1 MSSAD
6 DDAERRKREAA
17 HHEAALQAQMP
28 EAQTPAKLTLETLRA
43 KQAETPEA
51 GQGQHQ
57 PPPERDPAG
66 LAVAQKAEADK
77 AAADRAAELMRVNA
91 STQRDGMAKD
101 QNQLAR
107 QTADHDRATKEH
119 LARQREDTQRNE
131 RLAAAPREH
140 DAPAVR
146 LADLQRADNAKAVEQ
161 QIKDNQRDKDAAKA
175 AEQAKAVQAAAL
187 AKRRETQT
195 PEAQGRYRQMV
206 QDDAQ
211 RTRET
216 VERTQAAALQRR
228 RDLQAAAPASA
239 KELTDRRQVLAQRQ
253 AERATAP
260 REQTDAQQRR
270 ATTAAEKTK
279 QKEGQERG

>member
-17 HHEAALQAQMP
+17 LSEAALQAQP
-28 EAQTPAKLTLETLRA
+28 SDAQAAALKARDLAPP
-43 KQAETPEA
+43 KQAETRDVA
-51 GQGQHQ
+51 QGQHQ
-57 PPPERDPAG
+57 PPPARDAAE
-66 LAVAQKAEADK
+66 LAATQKAEAQK
-77 AAADRAAELMRVNA
+77 AAIDRAAELMRVNA

-107 QTADHDRATKEH
+107 QTADHDRAVKEQ

-146 LADLQRADNAKAVEQ
+146 LADLQRADNTRAVEQ

-187 AKRRETQT
+187 AKRREVQT
-195 PEAQGRYRQMV
+195 PEAQGRYQQIVR
-206 QDDAQ
+206 DDAQ

-216 VERTQAAALQRR
+216 AERTQAAALQRR
-228 RDLQAAAPASA
+228 RDLQVAAPATA

-253 AERATAP
+253 ADRPP
-260 REQTDAQQRR
+260 REQSDAQQRR

-279 QKEGQERG
+279 QKDGQERE